1 MIVDAVY
8 FGKIPIERIYFGR
21 ELIFQAETAEPVVFH
36 VIEDGKL
43 IILGAHTI
51 NDLPGGLY
59 LDCAPEAG
67 ADWIYPV
74 QNGNVLRVEQVYSA
88 TQSGNV
94 LRVE

>member
-1 MIVDAVY
+1 MCVKTIY
-8 FGKIPIERIYFGR
+8 KGLNLLIRIYHKGK
-21 ELIFQAETAEPVVFH
+21 LMFQREPVTFH

-43 IILGAHTI
+43 IILGAHSVVSA
-51 NDLPGGLY
+51 PEGLY
-59 LDCAPEAG
+59 LDCAPE
-67 ADWIYPV
+67 WTYPV

>member
-8 FGKIPIERIYFGR
+8 FGKIPIERIYFGK

-51 NDLPGGLY
+51 NDLPSGLY
-59 LDCAPEAG
+59 LDCAPEAS
-67 ADWIYPV
+67 WIYPV
-74 QNGNVLRVEQVYSA
+74 QNGNTLTIEQVYSA
-88 TQSGNV
+88 TQNGNA
-94 LRVE
+94 LGVE

>member
-21 ELIFQAETAEPVVFH
+21 ELIFQAETVEPVVFH

-43 IILGAHTI
+43 IILGARSVVST
-51 NDLPGGLY
+51 PEGLY
-59 LDCAPEAG
+59 LDCAPEA
-67 ADWIYPV
+67 DWTYPV
-74 QNGNVLRVEQVYSA
+74 QDGNVLRVEQVYKA